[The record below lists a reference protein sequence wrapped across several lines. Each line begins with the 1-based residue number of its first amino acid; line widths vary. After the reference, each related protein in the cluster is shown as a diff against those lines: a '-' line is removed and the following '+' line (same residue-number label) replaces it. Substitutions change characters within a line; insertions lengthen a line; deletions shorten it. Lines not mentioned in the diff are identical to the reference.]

1 MSTRRKFIRD
11 LAAAAGSGLALLLLP
26 GSALAAART
35 LNCCPSSSC
44 PSCPP
49 PRKPFYCHCPSG
61 DYCTC
66 TALLTCYS
74 SPC

>member
-11 LAAAAGSGLALLLLP
+11 LAAAAGSGLALLLIP
-26 GSALAAART
+26 GSAHAAVRT

-44 PSCPP
+44 PSCALPK
-49 PRKPFYCHCPSG
+49 KPHYCHCPSG

-66 TALLTCYS
+66 NALTVCFGG
-74 SPC
+74 PC